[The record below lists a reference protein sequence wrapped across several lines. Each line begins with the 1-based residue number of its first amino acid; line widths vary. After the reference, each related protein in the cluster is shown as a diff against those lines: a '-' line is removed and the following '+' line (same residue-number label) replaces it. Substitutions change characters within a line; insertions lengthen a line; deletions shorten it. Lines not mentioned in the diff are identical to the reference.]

1 MLNHPAKN
9 GGHLTM
15 PHGRPLK
22 TADAKLRL
30 LEDKLNIG
38 TWTWDLTSNEVT
50 WSYGLFRMLG
60 FDPAN
65 VIPTFDLFQSLIHPE
80 DQMDFDEAI
89 GLASDRRI
97 KSRRF
102 RVIRPD
108 GSLRWFHSKAEPHM
122 DRTGKT
128 LFLFGVVADVT
139 AEEEARENLS
149 MQEKVSNA
157 LARLL
162 KGKVWRAH
170 PNGKLIETAD
180 WMRLTGESAAQAHD
194 WEALAAIHPDDRQQ
208 FRDAWK
214 QAIATGGEYAL
225 TMRVRTLN
233 GSYVCTSSRALPLV
247 GFDGAIEQWIGH
259 SVFVEPPNPAVMS
272 DSALC
277 AAQIRAARGFL
288 NWSAQDLAQHSGVS
302 FSTIRRMEL
311 SVATVRPESVNTVQ
325 ATFEKYGLTFIRNA
339 DGGLSI
345 NIKAPSRNE
354 SI

>member
-1 MLNHPAKN
+1 
-9 GGHLTM
+9 
-15 PHGRPLK
+15 
-22 TADAKLRL
+22 
-30 LEDKLNIG
+30 
-38 TWTWDLTSNEVT
+38 
-50 WSYGLFRMLG
+50 MLG
-60 FDPAN
+60 VDPMN

-80 DQMDFDEAI
+80 DQMDFDDAI

-122 DRTGKT
+122 DRTGNT

-139 AEEEARENLS
+139 AEEQTRENLS
-149 MQEKVSNA
+149 MQEKVSNT

-170 PNGKLIETAD
+170 PDGKLIETAD
-180 WMRLTGESAAQAHD
+180 WMQLTGESAAQAHD
-194 WEALAAIHPDDRQQ
+194 WEALAAIHPDDRQP

-225 TMRVRTLN
+225 TMRVRTID
-233 GSYVCTSSRALPLV
+233 GSYVCTASRALPLV
-247 GFDGAIEQWIGH
+247 GVDGAIEQWIGH
-259 SVFVEPPNPAVMS
+259 SVFVEPTKPAVAS
-272 DSALC
+272 VSGLC

-288 NWSAQDLAQHSGVS
+288 NWSAQDLARNSGVS

-311 SVATVRPESVNTVQ
+311 STATVRPESVKMVQ
-325 ATFEKYGLTFIRNA
+325 STFEKNGLNFVRHQ

-345 NIKAPSRNE
+345 NMNPRSRNE